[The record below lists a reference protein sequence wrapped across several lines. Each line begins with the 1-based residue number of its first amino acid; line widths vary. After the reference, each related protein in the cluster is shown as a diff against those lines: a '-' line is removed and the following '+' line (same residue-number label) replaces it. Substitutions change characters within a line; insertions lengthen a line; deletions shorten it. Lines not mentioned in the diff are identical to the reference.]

1 MKHQHMFVNQST
13 SSKWYIKYFDAFFI
27 SIAVGYFFQSL
38 AASMPEKMAA
48 LYPSFLRVSYKFL
61 LLPAVMGIIY
71 VVITNR
77 KEREGKFNSEK
88 AHAVFF
94 GLIRFWLAAGIA
106 SYGFAKILGTQ
117 FSGTNDIVVRD
128 TRIGDLTGNYLTWY
142 YFNFSHTFILI
153 VGYLQIGGAFLLLF
167 RRTTLLGTFILLPVL
182 VNIVMI
188 NLFYGIPPAP
198 TIISIV
204 FTAALIYLLLLHTQ
218 MLISL
223 FFKTVYTLPK
233 AGNGRLKNI
242 LRIAV
247 VAYAFMSIYHDRV
260 KSKYLSKPGDPEILG
275 KWRVEQSSIN
285 GKGIPPN
292 AWQTDSTIWATIYFF
307 NAGYCAIGSNPYY
320 FDRTKRDLGEYSFDK
335 SKHLLLIYFFNT
347 KDSHNAVIDSFSFNK
362 MHIKGLLGRDTIDLQ
377 LRKVKM

>member
-1 MKHQHMFVNQST
+1 MFVNQST
-13 SSKWYIKYFDAFFI
+13 SSNRYIKYFDAFFI
-27 SIAVGYFFQSL
+27 SIAVGYLFQSL
-38 AASMPEKMAA
+38 ATFMPEKMAA
-48 LYPSFLRVSYKFL
+48 LYPSFLRVSYKYL
-61 LLPAVMGIIY
+61 LFPAVMGIIY
-71 VVITNR
+71 VVIANK
-77 KEREGKFNSEK
+77 KEREGKFNFEK

-128 TRIGDLTGNYLTWY
+128 TLLGDLTGNYLTWY

-188 NLFYGIPPAP
+188 NLFYGIPSAP

-204 FTAALIYLLLLHTQ
+204 FTAGLIYLLLLHTQ
-218 MLISL
+218 KLITL
-223 FFKTVYTLPK
+223 FFKTVYTLPN
-233 AGNGRLKNI
+233 AGNRRLKNF
-242 LRIAV
+242 LRIAI
-247 VAYAFMSIYHDRV
+247 VAYAFLSIYQYRL
-260 KSKYLSKPGDPEILG
+260 KNKYLSKPGDPEILG
-275 KWRVEQSSIN
+275 KWRVEQSSVN
-285 GKGIPPN
+285 GKRIPPD
-292 AWQTDSTIWATIYFF
+292 AWQNDSTAWATIYFF
-307 NAGYCAIGSNPYY
+307 SAGYCAIGSNPYY
-320 FDRTKRDLGEYSFDK
+320 FDRTKRNLGEYSFDK
-335 SKHLLLIYFFNT
+335 SKHLLNIYFFKT
-347 KDSHNAVIDSFSFNK
+347 KDSLNAVIDSFGSNK